1 RSSAPYRVSTGDPIN
16 SPRARF
22 IQWLAVLRSNT
33 AASGNASAKLQSVVV
48 AYLPRNQ
55 APDITSATV
64 LPQGIALA
72 EQPLAID
79 PSISSSGLDPQLF
92 GLTASVPPR
101 RFFQKGAR
109 TLTWQATDPNDDT
122 LNYKVMYRT
131 IADNDWHLL
140 ADSLTQTY
148 YTIDGNRL
156 PDGTYL
162 FKVIASDAP
171 SNPAEAA
178 LTSEET
184 TDAIEI
190 DNTPPTIKVN

>member
-1 RSSAPYRVSTGDPIN
+1 
-16 SPRARF
+16 
-22 IQWLAVLRSNT
+22 
-33 AASGNASAKLQSVVV
+33 LQ
-48 AYLPRNQ
+48 
-55 APDITSATV
+55 
-64 LPQGIALA
+64 
-72 EQPLAID
+72 EQPLSID
-79 PSISSSGLDPQLF
+79 PSIATSGLHPQLF
-92 GLTASVPPR
+92 GLVASVPPR

-131 IADNDWHLL
+131 IAETDWHVL
-140 ADSLTQTY
+140 AENLTQTY

-162 FKVIASDAP
+162 FKVVASDLP
-171 SNPAEAA
+171 GNPASTA

-190 DNTPPTIKVN
+190 DNTPPTIRVSGPVVTGQSADVIFDVTD